1 MMKNN
6 KKMNIL
12 MIGPVLNGFGGISRV
27 VRTWFEGN
35 ILKSF
40 NVACVSTVSEDSR
53 SRIIDLI
60 KALSGFSRNSLNA
73 DLIYIHTSSAHSCYR
88 KCIFLFLSYVIRKKV
103 ILHVHPAHFVDF
115 LAELGQVKRMLVTA
129 LLRTA
134 EAIVVLT
141 PGIQVQ
147 LAEIF
152 PDKKFYVMLNPV
164 HVDMLANPANIK
176 RKECQLLY
184 LGWYN
189 RNKGVYDLVDALEI
203 VNEQNKD
210 VKLKFFGTK
219 EIEKLKSY
227 VSSKGLNHVIEV
239 NGWADDEEKIKAL
252 YESTCLIL
260 PSYTEGLPNVVLEAM
275 ATRTPVIA
283 THVGG
288 LKEILVPWVNAIIVE
303 PGNPRDIS
311 EKITYLLDNKEKRDA
326 IAEKAFEEV
335 KNKYDVPII
344 RKRFAEILNEI
355 CN

>member
-1 MMKNN
+1 
-6 KKMNIL
+6 
-12 MIGPVLNGFGGISRV
+12 
-27 VRTWFEGN
+27 
-35 ILKSF
+35 
-40 NVACVSTVSEDSR
+40 
-53 SRIIDLI
+53 
-60 KALSGFSRNSLNA
+60 
-73 DLIYIHTSSAHSCYR
+73 
-88 KCIFLFLSYVIRKKV
+88 
-103 ILHVHPAHFVDF
+103 
-115 LAELGQVKRMLVTA
+115 
-129 LLRTA
+129 
-134 EAIVVLT
+134 
-141 PGIQVQ
+141 
-147 LAEIF
+147 
-152 PDKKFYVMLNPV
+152 
-164 HVDMLANPANIK
+164 
-176 RKECQLLY
+176 
-184 LGWYN
+184 
-189 RNKGVYDLVDALEI
+189 EI

-311 EKITYLLDNKEKRDA
+311 EKITHLLDNKEKRDA

>member
-1 MMKNN
+1 MKES
-6 KKMNIL
+6 KKINIL
-12 MIGPVLNGFGGISRV
+12 MIGPDLDGFGGISRV
-27 VRTWFEGN
+27 VKTWFAGS

-40 NVACVSTVSEDSR
+40 NVAYVSTVSEGAS

-60 KALSGFSRNSLNA
+60 KALFSFSRNLLNA
-73 DLIYIHTSSAHSCYR
+73 DLIYIHTASAHSCYR
-88 KCIFLFLSYVIRKKV
+88 KCIFLLLSYVMRKKV

-115 LAELGQVKRMLVTA
+115 ILELGQFKRKMVTA

-141 PGIQVQ
+141 PGIRLQ

-152 PDKKFYVMLNPV
+152 PDKKIYVLLNPV
-164 HVDMLANPANIK
+164 HVDMLANPAHIK
-176 RKECQLLY
+176 RKERQLLY
-184 LGWYN
+184 LGWYS
-189 RNKGVYDLVDALEI
+189 RTKGVYDLVDAVEI

-227 VSSKGLNHVIEV
+227 VSNRGLNHVIEV
-239 NGWADDEEKIKAL
+239 NGWADDQEKLKAL

-260 PSYTEGLPNVVLEAM
+260 PSYTEGVPNVVLEAM

-288 LKEILVPWVNAIIVE
+288 LKDILIPSVNAMIVE
-303 PGNPRDIS
+303 PGNPRDLS
-311 EKITYLLDNKEKRDA
+311 EKITYLLDNKQKRDD

-344 RKRFAEILNEI
+344 RKRFTEMLNEI
-355 CN
+355 CSY